1 MSTTSTDISVI
12 VPVFD
17 EEESLPELCQWISRV
32 MQTHGFSYEVLL
44 IDDGSQDSSWEVIT
58 KINQGDACFKGIRF
72 NRNYGKSA
80 ALQTGFRACEGNV
93 VITMDADLQD
103 SPDEIPDLFNMIRKD
118 GFHLVS
124 GWKKKRNDPLSKT
137 IPSKFFNTVT
147 SMISGIKLHDFN
159 CGLKAYNKRVIK
171 NITVYGEMHRYIP
184 VIAKWAGF
192 KKIGEKVVEHRARKF
207 GVTKFGWERFMN
219 GFLDLLSIT
228 FVSKFRQKPMHFFG
242 LLGTFSFVAGFLMTA
257 WLIWQ
262 KMDSLYISRIALK
275 RQITDQPMF
284 YLALVA
290 VVIGVQL
297 FVTGFLAEM
306 LAMQSLSKRD
316 YLVIEKV
323 GIEEAVPSSKLK
335 VVANV

>member
-1 MSTTSTDISVI
+1 MSNSALDISVV
-12 VPVFD
+12 VPIFD

-44 IDDGSQDSSWEVIT
+44 IDDGSGDSSWDVIT
-58 KINQGDACFKGIRF
+58 KINLGDAHFKGIRF

-80 ALQTGFRACEGNV
+80 ALQTGFRACQGNV

-103 SPDEIPDLFNMIRKD
+103 SPDEIPELYKMIKRD

-137 IPSKFFNTVT
+137 IPSKFFNKVT

-159 CGLKAYNKRVIK
+159 CGLKAYDKNVVK

-192 KKIGEKVVEHRARKF
+192 KKITEKVVEHRARKF

-242 LLGTFSFVAGFLMTA
+242 LLGTFSFLIGFAFTVKIF
-257 WLIWQ
+257 WD
-262 KMDSLYISRIALK
+262 KMDSLFISKIPMK
-275 RQITDQPMF
+275 REITDQPMF
-284 YLALVA
+284 FLALVA

-323 GIEEAVPSSKLK
+323 GIEETSASKLK
-335 VVANV
+335 VAANN